1 MHPIERKLRIA
12 STPFLTECKMLVLT
26 DKKLNETEFSKDV
39 KVIKLNSCA
48 ELKNYSGS
56 ADVVAL
62 CGSRAMAITAEK
74 MDFPSM
80 KLVQLT
86 SAGFDG
92 VPLAEY
98 AKRGIPVCNAGSVYS
113 APMAETI
120 VFGMLQFA
128 KRYRKNPNNRRFKL
142 LRKYSLI
149 TELADKKVLIMGA
162 GNIGT
167 AVADRLKGF
176 SMHIDG
182 YDIFDVKKPQYEK
195 MLHTRDELINNIGNY
210 DYIVC
215 TLPDN
220 DETRGFF
227 DKEIFGAMNKNAVI
241 VNVGRR
247 AVFNENDFYSAL
259 KNKVIGG
266 AVLDM
271 FEKIPNPITNKF
283 RRLSNTVILPGVAA
297 ISQELNVRL
306 RDLMTNNV
314 KAAIEGQP
322 LSFVVNSVE

>member
-1 MHPIERKLRIA
+1 
-12 STPFLTECKMLVLT
+12 MLVLT
-26 DKKLNETEFSKDV
+26 DKKLNETALSEDV
-39 KVIKLNSCA
+39 KVIKLNSVA
-48 ELKNYSGS
+48 ELKGYSGS
-56 ADVVAL
+56 DEVVAL
-62 CGSRAMAITAEK
+62 CGSRAMVIAAEK
-74 MDFPSM
+74 MEFPSM
-80 KLVQLT
+80 KIVQLT

-92 VPLAEY
+92 VPLAQY
-98 AKRGIPVCNAGSVYS
+98 AKRGVPVCNAGGVYS

-176 SMHIDG
+176 DMHIDG
-182 YDIFDVKKPQYEK
+182 YDVFDIKKPQYEK
-195 MLHTRDELINNIGNY
+195 IFHTRDELINNIGNY

-220 DETRGFF
+220 DDTRCFF
-227 DKEIFGAMNKNAVI
+227 DREIFEAMNKNAVI

-283 RRLSNTVILPGVAA
+283 RRLSNTIILPGVAA

-306 RDLMTNNV
+306 RDLMTENV

>member
-1 MHPIERKLRIA
+1 
-12 STPFLTECKMLVLT
+12 MLVLT
-26 DKKLNETEFSKDV
+26 DKKLNEIALADDV
-39 KVIKLNSCA
+39 KVIKLNSVA
-48 ELKNYSGS
+48 ELKGYSGS
-56 ADVVAL
+56 DEVVAL
-62 CGSRAMAITAEK
+62 CGSRAMAIAAEK
-74 MDFPSM
+74 MEFPSM

-98 AKRGIPVCNAGSVYS
+98 AKRKIPVCNVGPVYS

-128 KRYRKNPNNRRFKL
+128 KRYRKNPNNRLFKL
-142 LRKYSLI
+142 LRKYNLI
-149 TELADKKVLIMGA
+149 TELVDKKVLVMGA

-176 SMHIDG
+176 SMQIDG
-182 YDIFDVKKPQYEK
+182 YDIFDVKKPQYET

-220 DETRGFF
+220 DDTRGFF
-227 DKEIFGAMNKNAVI
+227 DREIFEAMNKNAVI

-283 RRLSNTVILPGVAA
+283 RRLSNTIILPGVAA

-306 RDLMTNNV
+306 RDLMTENV

>member
-1 MHPIERKLRIA
+1 
-12 STPFLTECKMLVLT
+12 MLVLT
-26 DKKLNETEFSKDV
+26 DKKLNEIALADDV
-39 KVIKLNSCA
+39 KVIKLNSVA
-48 ELKNYSGS
+48 ELKGYSGS
-56 ADVVAL
+56 DEVVAL
-62 CGSRAMAITAEK
+62 CGSRAMAIAAEK
-74 MDFPSM
+74 MEFPSM

-98 AKRGIPVCNAGSVYS
+98 AKRKIPVCNVGPVYS

-128 KRYRKNPNNRRFKL
+128 KRYRKNPNNRLFKL
-142 LRKYSLI
+142 LRKYNLI
-149 TELADKKVLIMGA
+149 TELVDKKVLVMGA

-176 SMHIDG
+176 SMQIDG
-182 YDIFDVKKPQYEK
+182 YDIFDVKKPQYET

-220 DETRGFF
+220 DDTRGFF
-227 DKEIFGAMNKNAVI
+227 DRELFEAMNKNAVI

-283 RRLSNTVILPGVAA
+283 RRLSNTIILPGVAA

-306 RDLMTNNV
+306 RDLMTENV